1 MLDESYKEK
10 LDTVL
15 ESINW
20 TIQLPARLA
29 DFFSVRGDT
38 QIAEHED
45 RKHVRIR
52 ARAKCAGFF
61 ESALSSLNRDGGYI
75 PVYTADFS
83 RGGCGFVSAIQI
95 FPTER
100 IRLILPTFWIQLE
113 IVRCR
118 KLGSKCY
125 EVGGVLLSK
134 NQPDPAAFEL

>member
-1 MLDESYKEK
+1 MLDEPYKEK
-10 LDTVL
+10 LDT
-15 ESINW
+15 
-20 TIQLPARLA
+20 
-29 DFFSVRGDT
+29 
-38 QIAEHED
+38 
-45 RKHVRIR
+45 
-52 ARAKCAGFF
+52 
-61 ESALSSLNRDGGYI
+61 LSSMKRDCGYI

-83 RGGCGFVSAIQI
+83 RGGCGFISAIQI